1 MISYI
6 KGEIFKYRK
15 TKVKFCSLVGFIPA
29 IIAFIMYGFNDKY
42 NHLIIWEEYLNL
54 IITFTNDIIAP
65 IVYGIIA
72 SYIFGHEYET
82 KTMNILFTYP
92 INRIKI
98 LFSKFASI
106 LYIIAV
112 NLTSIL
118 VAAIILGLFINH
130 ESLNRDLLIYYF
142 FALVK
147 MIIYHFMLVII
158 TCAVAIC
165 TRSVLSGII
174 FVISATFLNLVI
186 VNTHFSAFYPWSA
199 PVLLSPHENVGRT
212 FTPSVSLFIV
222 LVICF
227 IIGTII
233 CVKKY
238 KYVE

>member
-1 MISYI
+1 M
-6 KGEIFKYRK
+6 G
-15 TKVKFCSLVGFIPA
+15 
-29 IIAFIMYGFNDKY
+29 
-42 NHLIIWEEYLNL
+42 
-54 IITFTNDIIAP
+54 
-65 IVYGIIA
+65 
-72 SYIFGHEYET
+72 EYET
-82 KTMNILFTYP
+82 KTMNVLFTYP

-112 NLTSIL
+112 NLTLIL
-118 VAAIILGLFINH
+118 VTAIILGLFINH

-142 FALVK
+142 FTLVK

-174 FVISATFLNLVI
+174 FIISATFINLVI
-186 VNTHFSAFYPWSA
+186 VNTHFSAFYLWSA
-199 PVLLSPHENVGRT
+199 PILLSPHENVGRA
-212 FTPSVSLFIV
+212 FTPAVSLFIV

-233 CVKKY
+233 CMKKY